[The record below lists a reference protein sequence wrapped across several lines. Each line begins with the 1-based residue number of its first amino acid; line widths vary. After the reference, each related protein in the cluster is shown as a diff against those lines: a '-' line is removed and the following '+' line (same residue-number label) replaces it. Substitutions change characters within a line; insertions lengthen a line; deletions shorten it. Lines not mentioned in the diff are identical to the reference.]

1 MQGTGLYN
9 VDFEVLAA
17 GVLLVAYVIM
27 RTFFTNKSYINTK
40 FRIMIVSSFI
50 ACVLDVATA
59 LTTDYCKESLPLWGH
74 ILFNSLYF
82 IAAQAVPVTVFLF
95 ILSYSGEKN
104 PKAKIY
110 KTAVISFNACFV
122 ALIIVNAFTGIIFS
136 FDSNMVYS
144 HGPLYWLNFLCTGLV
159 LVASVLYMFV
169 NRSNYREDQFIGVYC
184 LITSHV
190 LVMVV
195 QAVFIPNVLLVYVA
209 MAFSVVF
216 LQYTLE
222 SPATIDLKNALAAA
236 SKSKEEAEKASR
248 AAIEAQMEADA
259 ANKAKSAFLANMSH
273 EIRTP
278 INGIVGMNEIVLK
291 ETDNLE
297 IKECA
302 ENIQSASR
310 NLLAIVND
318 ILDISKI
325 ESGKF
330 ELVESSYN
338 VCKMI
343 YDCYHMVESRA
354 QEKNLELT
362 IVNEENIPSLLEGDE
377 GRIKQVFNNL
387 LTNAVK
393 YTHHGG
399 VKVNV
404 YSKPSENQGE
414 IILGISVEDTGI
426 GIARDDIPK
435 LFVNFER
442 LEEKRNRNIEGTGL
456 GLKIS
461 KQLVELMNGVIFVES
476 VYGKG
481 STFTV
486 EIPQRIK
493 DESYCGNWR
502 SIDKQIL
509 NDSHEDIGFRAP
521 MARVLVVDDISLN
534 LKVVKGL
541 LRGTDMVVDLVD
553 SGEQCLAFTTKFRYN
568 LILLDHMMPRMDG
581 IETFKE
587 IRVQNDGM
595 NHDTPVVVITANAV
609 SGAREQYLGVGFSD
623 VLFKP
628 FRDFQLKQ
636 LVLKFLPK
644 ELVSYDSDLFEK
656 KVSEIEPVK
665 PEKNTNKVTK
675 ENDMGSYIDKLD
687 FLDAKKGM
695 SYCMDDEDFYK
706 EILIEFVE
714 NQKGEELKK
723 FYEDKD
729 WENYRIRIHGVK
741 SSSLTIGAVELSEKA
756 KSIEVPL
763 KTGDFSHALAEHDSF
778 MVDYEKLLSQ
788 LRAVLWE

>member
-1 MQGTGLYN
+1 MQVTGLYN
-9 VDFEVLAA
+9 VDFEIIAA
-17 GVLLVAYVIM
+17 GILLVAYVIM
-27 RTFFTNKSYINTK
+27 RTFFTNQSYINAK
-40 FRIMIVSSFI
+40 FRVMIVASFI
-50 ACVLDVATA
+50 ACVLDVSTA
-59 LTTDYCKESLPLWGH
+59 LTSDYCSATLPLWGH
-74 ILFNSLYF
+74 MLLNSLYF
-82 IAAQAVPVTVFLF
+82 LSAQIVPITVFLF
-95 ILSYSGEKN
+95 ILAYSGEKN
-104 PKAKIY
+104 PKIKKYKISVMTFY
-110 KTAVISFNACFV
+110 GCYCLA
-122 ALIIVNAFTGIIFS
+122 IIVNIFTGILFY
-136 FDSNMVYS
+136 FDADMVYT
-144 HGPLYWLNFLCTGLV
+144 HGPLYWVNFVYTGLV
-159 LVASVLYMFV
+159 LGSSVVYMFF
-169 NRSNYREDQFIGVYC
+169 NRTNYREDQFIGVYC

-195 QAVFIPNVLLVYVA
+195 QAVFIPKVLLVYVA

-222 SPATIDLKNALAAA
+222 SPVTIDLRNALAAA

-330 ELVESSYN
+330 ELVESKYS

-354 QEKNLELT
+354 QDKNLELT
-362 IVNEENIPSLLEGDE
+362 FTNDVNIPSFLEGDE
-377 GRIKQVFNNL
+377 GRIKQVFINL

-404 YSKPSENQGE
+404 YSKPSDRDGE
-414 IILGISVEDTGI
+414 IIFGFSVSDTGI

-461 KQLVELMNGVIFVES
+461 KQLVELMYGMIYVES

-486 EIPQRIK
+486 EIPQK
-493 DESYCGNWR
+493 VMDDTPCGQWQE
-502 SIDKQIL
+502 IDKQL
-509 NDSHEDIGFRAP
+509 LSDSHEDVGFRAP

-581 IETFKE
+581 IETYKE

-595 NHDTPVVVITANAV
+595 NHDTPIVVITANAV

-628 FRDFQLKQ
+628 FREFQLKQ
-636 LVLKFLPK
+636 TVLKFLPK
-644 ELVSYDSDLFEK
+644 ELVSYDSDIFEK
-656 KVSEIEPVK
+656 KKETEEIRI
-665 PEKNTNKVTK
+665 EKNVKK
-675 ENDMGSYIDKLD
+675 EKKEESMGSYIDKLD

-695 SYCMDDEDFYK
+695 SYCMDDEEFYK

-714 NQKGEELKK
+714 NQKSEELKK
-723 FYEDKD
+723 FYEEKD
-729 WENYRIRIHGVK
+729 WENYRIRMHGVK
-741 SSSLTIGAVELSEKA
+741 SSSLTIGAVDLSEKA

-778 MVDYEKLLSQ
+778 MEDYEKILAQ
-788 LRAVLWE
+788 LRTVLWE